1 MVPGDKEQN
10 RHEVTIPMIRI
21 AIAGCGSVSR
31 HYLNDL
37 QTSQHA
43 QVVAVCDM
51 FEERARERAE
61 EFGVPRVFTDVDEM
75 LSQCEFDMLIN
86 LTSMQQHYPINLK
99 ALQAGKHV
107 LCEKPF
113 ATSLEEGRT
122 LIETAKQRGVY
133 LWGAPT
139 VVTSPAFQCMAS
151 LLAQKAVGDVYVA
164 RAWYG
169 HAGPSWGPWFYQKGG
184 GCLFDLGVYNITTLT
199 GLLGPARSVTALM
212 GTAIKER
219 FVEGQHVHVEADDN
233 TIVLM
238 DHGNSIFSCLMTGFV
253 YGPYHEERTIEL
265 VGTKGSINMLGWDWH
280 PKGVEVWDG
289 EASAWKVVC
298 EDQKGYN
305 WNQGGSYLA
314 RCLATGEKPL
324 MTAEHAFHVLE
335 VMLAA
340 QKSAA
345 TGQRIEVHSR
355 FHAPWWE
362 G

>member
-1 MVPGDKEQN
+1 MSL
-10 RHEVTIPMIRI
+10 IRI
-21 AIAGCGSVSR
+21 AITGCGSVSR
-31 HYLNDL
+31 HYLSDL
-37 QTSQHA
+37 KNSEHA
-43 QVVAVCDM
+43 QVVAVCDIQ
-51 FEERARERAE
+51 EERARERAE
-61 EFGVPRVFTDVDEM
+61 QFEVAQVYTDVDDL
-75 LSQCEFDMLIN
+75 LSRCEFDMLIN

-113 ATSLEEGRT
+113 ATTLEEGRT
-122 LIETAKQRGVY
+122 LIEIARRQGVY

-139 VVTSPAFQCMAS
+139 VVTSPAFQCMAR
-151 LLAQKAVGDVYVA
+151 LLAQKVVGDVYVA

-169 HAGPSWGPWFYQKGG
+169 HGGPGWGPWFYRKGG

-199 GLLGPARSVTALM
+199 GLLGPAKSVVSLM
-212 GTAIKER
+212 GTAIPER
-219 FVEGQHVHVEADDN
+219 FVEGQHVKVEADDN
-233 TIVLM
+233 TVVLM
-238 DHGNSIFSCLMTGFV
+238 DHGNSVFSCVMTGFV

-280 PKGVEVWDG
+280 PKGVEVWDTEVG
-289 EASAWKVVC
+289 AWKVIC

-340 QKSAA
+340 QKSAE
-345 TGQRIEVHSR
+345 TGERVAVHSH
-355 FHAPWWE
+355 FPAPWLE
-362 G
+362 K

>member
-1 MVPGDKEQN
+1 MSV
-10 RHEVTIPMIRI
+10 IRV
-21 AIAGCGSVSR
+21 AIVGCGSVSR

-37 QTSQHA
+37 CGSAHA
-43 QVVAVCDM
+43 QVVAVCDTVV
-51 FEERARERAE
+51 ERAKERAE
-61 EFGVPRVFTDVDEM
+61 QYQIPQVFGGVDEM
-75 LSQCEFDMLIN
+75 LEACDFDMLIN

-99 ALQAGKHV
+99 ALQARKHV

-113 ATSLEEGRT
+113 ATTLEEART
-122 LIETAKQRGVY
+122 LMEPPKQYGVN
-133 LWGAPT
+133 LWATPT
-139 VVTSPAFQCMAS
+139 VVTSPAFKCMAD

-169 HAGPSWGPWFYQKGG
+169 HGGPGWGPWFYQKGG

-199 GLLGPARSVTALM
+199 GLLGPAKSVTALM
-212 GTAIKER
+212 GTAIPYR
-219 FVEGQHVHVEADDN
+219 FVEQQHVKVEADDN

-238 DHGNSIFSCLMTGFV
+238 DHGNSVFSCVMTGFV
-253 YGPYHEERTIEL
+253 YSPYHDEHTIEL

-280 PKGVEVWDG
+280 PRGVEIWDS
-289 EASAWKVVC
+289 ENNVWKVVC

-324 MTAEHAFHVLE
+324 MTIEHAFHVLE

-340 QKSAA
+340 QQSAE
-345 TGQRIEVHSR
+345 TGQRVQVYSQ
-355 FHAPWWE
+355 FPTPWLE
-362 G
+362 